1 MRWYHA
7 AFIALGLA
15 VGGLC
20 FGGLYHVQVV
30 AHEGNVHLVIRTNR
44 ITGRVDYVGVEGL
57 PLKALREGAKEETEG
72 RLW

>member
-7 AFIALGLA
+7 AIIALGLA

-20 FGGLYHVQVV
+20 SGGLYRVQVIE
-30 AHEGNVHLVIRTNR
+30 HEGSVGLVIRTNR
-44 ITGRVDYVGVEGL
+44 ITGRVDYIGAEGL
-57 PLKALREGAKEETEG
+57 ALKSLKGVDDTAG